1 VAQAREYTFIETR
14 MAYGYYM
21 KNIIFCMFA
30 IFSCPSLFAY
40 SGAGAECGN
49 KDIERVAML
58 GAPVDLELAITKEIS
73 RIELLIAQ
81 RKFIVKYPR
90 WVNGKTILEKR
101 SIYIRDWQGCYAT
114 ILDFPAAVGNL
125 DNIKYLLSHGAD
137 PTGID
142 SYGKSIFMRC
152 RSLSPDGMSL
162 SDGMPGKHISE
173 ALERGKI
180 MAYKML
186 IENGGNIDYVA
197 KESGV
202 YGKSA
207 LDTCRD
213 FSLIKLY
220 LDLGSDP
227 NSDIYRKVNYGE
239 KESNV
244 LIRPSLIKLF
254 DSSDWEVDND
264 LRIFEFLYPKIK
276 NKFMTKSDRWRVCY
290 DCVRDSK
297 ARKSRKQVCDRL
309 SKILD
314 PGIKLIYS
322 NVGGQESDD
331 EVCDREFK

>member
-1 VAQAREYTFIETR
+1 
-14 MAYGYYM
+14 
-21 KNIIFCMFA
+21 MFA
-30 IFSCPSLFAY
+30 FFSCTSLFAY

-58 GAPVDLELAITKEIS
+58 GTPVDLEHAITKEIS

-81 RKFIVKYPR
+81 RKFIVKHPR
-90 WVNGKTILEKR
+90 WVNGKNIEEKR
-101 SIYIRDWQGCYAT
+101 SIYIKDWQGCYAT
-114 ILDFPAAVGNL
+114 ILDFPAAVGKL
-125 DNIKYLLSHGAD
+125 DNIKYLLDRGAD

-152 RSLSPDGMSL
+152 RSLSSDGISL
-162 SDGMPGKHISE
+162 SFDMPGKHISE
-173 ALERGKI
+173 AAEHGKI

-186 IENGGNIDYVA
+186 IESGGNIDYVE

-227 NSDIYRKVNYGE
+227 NSDIYRKENYRE

-244 LIRPSLIKLF
+244 LIEPSLIKLF
-254 DSSDWEVDND
+254 YSSDSEVDND
-264 LRIFEFLYPKIK
+264 LKIFEFLYPKIK
-276 NKFMTKSDRWRVCY
+276 NKFMTKSVRWRVCAY
-290 DCVRDSK
+290 CARDSK
-297 ARKSRKQVCDRL
+297 ARNSRKQVCDRL

-322 NVGGQESDD
+322 NVGDQESDA
-331 EVCDREFK
+331 EVCTREFK